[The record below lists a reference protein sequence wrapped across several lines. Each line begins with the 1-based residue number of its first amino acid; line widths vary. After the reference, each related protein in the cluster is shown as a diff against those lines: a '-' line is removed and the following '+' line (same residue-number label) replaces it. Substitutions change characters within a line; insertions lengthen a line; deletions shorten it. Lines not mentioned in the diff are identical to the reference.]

1 METMLSTAEEN
12 YLKAVFK
19 LESEIK
25 GPVPTGALAHSFGI
39 QAPSVTDMV
48 KKLAEK
54 KLLRYEKSK
63 GVRLT
68 DKGKKIAVTVVRKHR
83 IWETFLVQTLEFRW
97 DEVHPLAEQLEH
109 VHSEELI
116 DRLDN
121 FLGHPK
127 FDPHGDPIPDRNGN
141 IQATGAIP
149 LKQGETGNTYK
160 LIGIREDSNELLQY
174 LNRQEIGLGSVLQ
187 IQDRETFDQ
196 SLRVMVNT
204 EKTCFISAVVA
215 GALLVVE
222 A

>member
-1 METMLSTAEEN
+1 MISTAEEN

-19 LESEIK
+19 LETELQ
-25 GPVPTGALAHSFGI
+25 GTVPTGALAQSFNI

-48 KKLAEK
+48 KKLASK

-68 DKGKKIAVTVVRKHR
+68 DKGRKIAVAIVRKHR

-97 DEVHPLAEQLEH
+97 DEVHALAEQLEH

-116 DRLDN
+116 DRLDT

-127 FDPHGDPIPDRNGN
+127 IDPHGDPIPDKNGK
-141 IQATGAIP
+141 IQATRAIT
-149 LKQGETGNTYK
+149 LKMGEPGNTYK
-160 LIGIREDSNELLQY
+160 LIGIREDSIELLQF
-174 LNRQEIGLGSVLQ
+174 LNKLKIGLGSVLF
-187 IQDRETFDQ
+187 IEDRESFDQ
-196 SLRVMVNT
+196 SLRVKVDN
-204 EKTCFISAVVA
+204 KAQGFLSAIVA
-215 GALLVVE
+215 NALLVVD